1 MEFQEKELEDKLA
14 LNQLSEVIGRLDL
27 VAGDGQIE
35 IMQTSSWWQYIY
47 LGNKSSYHPCIDDL
61 DNWLNFFQNMQYNC
75 AVIFIDS
82 KNDLVL
88 EILPFV
94 REFIR
99 KKGEKNEK

>member
-35 IMQTSSWWQYIY
+35 IMQTSSWWHIY

-61 DNWLNFFQNMQYNC
+61 DNWLNFFQNMQY
-75 AVIFIDS
+75 